1 MLVPES
7 VKLDIISQIT
17 QLSDAEIL
25 MQLADVLDKNTKKKE
40 HILAVISKLIR
51 KKLDIEQLKTEQNFT
66 NFNRARFNQLIKK
79 LDIKEPIEVL
89 LQSI

>member
-17 QLSDAEIL
+17 QLSDADIL
-25 MQLADVLDKNTKKKE
+25 MQLADVLDKKTKKKE
-40 HILAVISKLIR
+40 NILAAISKPVR
-51 KKLDIEQLKTEQNFT
+51 KKLDIEQLKKEQNFT
-66 NFNRARFNQLIKK
+66 NFNRARFNQLIKE